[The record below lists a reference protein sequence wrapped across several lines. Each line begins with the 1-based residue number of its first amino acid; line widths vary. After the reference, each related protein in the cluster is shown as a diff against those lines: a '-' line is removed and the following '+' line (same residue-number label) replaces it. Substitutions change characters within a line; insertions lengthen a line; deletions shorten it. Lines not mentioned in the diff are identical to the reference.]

1 MRRRIILV
9 FGLMI
14 LFGEI
19 LCQPYVSKYG
29 KFQVSE
35 IAGCAPLDVVV
46 SIDPLYPCGGCDV
59 DLEGNNSFQS
69 TSQTQTFTYNT
80 PGTYWMRVLIGTSP
94 MDSILITVA
103 PNVFP
108 EFGLYTC
115 ENNEISVQLNDSNYD
130 EYIIDFNDGSP
141 EVAVAGNAVYN
152 YMYGSASPQTVEV
165 RGHNFN
171 AADNCTADGRIITPL
186 ATLPAP
192 VITRLDIID
201 NANIRLEFN
210 ALPNIQYRLGIAT
223 NSATNFQ
230 QAGTIA
236 NVNVDTVRNLR
247 TDDNYYCF
255 QLAAYDPCNNR
266 VINSTTICSANF
278 DIAVRNSAIDV
289 SWTTATAGISS
300 FRLDRNASDGTSF
313 GTSPPTSPYTD
324 TDITC
329 GTEYCYQL
337 TTNYPN
343 GSRSVSLIK
352 CGTGFST
359 ETPTAIGNITAI
371 VGDASLL
378 LNWQAD
384 PDFVPEEFAIEKSV
398 GGNYSTLSTT
408 TQTAFSDPDYSTE
421 EASCYRI
428 RYRDVCGNQSP
439 LSVEVCPIR
448 LTGTL
453 RNDNAISLTWTE
465 YQGWSNGVSNYIVE
479 KYTEDG
485 ILLTTFQ
492 AGSATSYV
500 DNSDDLDYQ
509 TFVYV
514 VRADAA
520 EPGLGQ
526 SVSNAVPILK
536 DPNLFHPTAFTPNG
550 DNLNDNFTVFGQY
563 VVGFDMQI
571 FNRWGEMLFSTK
583 DIQTGWDGT
592 YRGNEMPEG
601 TYTFIAHIT
610 DRAGRTFKRSGSVL
624 LLRRE

>member
-29 KFQVSE
+29 KFQVSA

-141 EVAVAGNAVYN
+141 EVAVAGNAVYD
-152 YMYGSASPQTVEV
+152 YTYGSASPQTVEV

-192 VITRLDIID
+192 VITRLDVID

-313 GTSPPTSPYTD
+313 GTSPPASPYTD

-337 TTNYPN
+337 TTAYPN
-343 GSRSVSLIK
+343 GSRSVSLVK

-359 ETPTAIGNITAI
+359 ETPTAIANITAI

-398 GGNYSTLSTT
+398 GGSYSMLSTT

-453 RNDNAISLTWTE
+453 RNDNSISLAWTE

-526 SVSNAVPILK
+526 SVSNRVPVLK

-563 VVGFDMQI
+563 VVEFDMQI